1 MGIKKS
7 RGMGSM
13 EHDKVLCAYCNRDAA
28 LMRSNDKTIVIC
40 TNCGIA
46 VELET
51 YRELF
56 DDSILMIP
64 EERDEK

>member
-1 MGIKKS
+1 MGTIKS
-7 RGMGSM
+7 WGMGSM
-13 EHDKVLCAYCNRDAA
+13 EHDNVLCAYCNRNAA

-46 VELET
+46 IELET

-56 DDSILMIP
+56 DNSIRMVP
-64 EERDEK
+64 EKGDEK